1 MRAWMC
7 LAVLILSVP
16 LAAGAQQPPAA
27 PADSTKPRRL
37 IDELQR
43 RDRAFFPDDIHA
55 FDLGFRDSLVARL
68 DSLGMDALARETKR
82 SWWHHRP
89 TLEVDAG
96 LWDYN
101 RVEGLVVA
109 LGVGMGP
116 ALAEGGYAT
125 ASEEWRYRAEL
136 RPRFVFA
143 EYADQVVPFG
153 SNRPFANSLLALTAA
168 QDEQDYLRRRGGAA
182 GLWFTPGPYRFE
194 LAYEAGRENSMP
206 TATGFAF
213 LGHLGESNPP
223 IDEGIDRAIVGRAT
237 LWSLSR
243 QRFEVELSHR
253 VAGGGLGGDFTYN
266 RTDVRVEARRYLPG
280 GTEVYA
286 RSTFVRTG
294 GSTPVQ
300 RLGDIG
306 GMSSVRGFDRRTLV
320 GDDAFVLQTE
330 LLLPYALP
338 LVRLQFVPWVD
349 TGSVEGDWRS
359 SAGLGVQRFIGIMG
373 RASNLRVDVEFPLGP
388 DRPDDVRFELR
399 FAPGLI

>member
-1 MRAWMC
+1 MRAWMFVVV
-7 LAVLILSVP
+7 LAVCGPVV
-16 LAAGAQQPPAA
+16 AGAQQPSPA
-27 PADSTKPRRL
+27 PADSVKPRRL
-37 IDELQR
+37 VDELQR
-43 RDRAFFPDDIHA
+43 RDREFFPADIHA

-68 DSLGMDALARETKR
+68 DSLGVDAVKRETKR
-82 SWWHHRP
+82 SWWRHLP
-89 TLEVDAG
+89 SLEVDAG

-101 RVEGLVVA
+101 RVEGLVAA
-109 LGVGMGP
+109 LGVSMRP
-116 ALAEGGYAT
+116 VFAEGGYAT
-125 ASEEWRYRAEL
+125 ASEEWRYRGVL

-182 GLWFTPGPYRFE
+182 GLWFAPGSYSFE
-194 LAYEAGRENSMP
+194 VAYEAGRENSMP

-223 IDEGIDRAIVGRAT
+223 IDEGIDRAIAARAT

-243 QRFEVELSHR
+243 QRFEVELAHR

-266 RTDVRVEARRYLPG
+266 RTAVRVEARRYLPG

-286 RSTFVRTG
+286 RSTFARTG
-294 GSTPVQ
+294 GTPPVQ

-306 GMSSVRGFDRRTLV
+306 GMNSVRGFDRRTLV

-359 SAGLGVQRFIGIMG
+359 SAGIGVQRFIGIMG